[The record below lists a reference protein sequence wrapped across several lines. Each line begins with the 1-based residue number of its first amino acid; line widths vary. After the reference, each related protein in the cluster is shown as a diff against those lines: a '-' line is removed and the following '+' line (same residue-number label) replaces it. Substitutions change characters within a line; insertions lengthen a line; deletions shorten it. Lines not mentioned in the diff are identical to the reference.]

1 MNKIAL
7 NASNFLIILLPVSLI
22 TGPMLSDLSVVLLDI
37 FFIYFLWTEKKFNF
51 LDNKI
56 FKYLLLFCL
65 FVSIRSLFAEDILL
79 SGKSAILYFRFTIF
93 AFAISFFL
101 VKLPNLKKSF
111 LISCSISFFLLVLD
125 SYIQFIYG
133 KNLLGYKINNID
145 KLNSLFGDEAI
156 MGSYV
161 SKLLPVYFA
170 LLLMN
175 FDIKKNSTLII
186 ISLGMLL
193 SLVFLS
199 GSRAS
204 LFLNIMFF
212 FLVFIYLKQVR
223 KLIIILF
230 ATITVLVISSS
241 IFSEKVRYKVSINF
255 KDPFER
261 ILKLNS
267 FDKKYDNE
275 FIEEEILKNKKSQI
289 NQSDFFDNKYNL
301 FGQNEIIYFSEIH
314 HSHYLT
320 ALEMFYDN
328 KLFGQGTKMFRVL
341 CSNIRFK
348 TNKYSCATHP
358 HNFYIQLL
366 AENGIIGFLF
376 LFIVFVQIS
385 IFLIKRLY
393 KPTKDIYI
401 NNEAMILL
409 LGIYCYIWPIVPSGS
424 LFNNYLSI
432 TIYLPLGFYLYFKE
446 KREIL
451 NNE

>member
-1 MNKIAL
+1 MSKIAL
-7 NASNFLIILLPVSLI
+7 NASNFLIILLPLSLI

-37 FFIYFLWTEKKFNF
+37 FFIYFLWTEKKFSF

-65 FVSIRSLFAEDILL
+65 FVSIRSLFTEDILL
-79 SGKSAILYFRFTIF
+79 SGKSALLYFRFTFF

-101 VKLPNLKKSF
+101 IKLPNLKKNF
-111 LISCSISFFLLVLD
+111 FISCSISFFLLVID

-133 KNLLGYKINNID
+133 KNLLGYEINNID

-156 MGSYV
+156 MGSYI
-161 SKLLPVYFA
+161 SKLLPIYFA

-186 ISLGMLL
+186 ISLGFLL

-204 LFLNIMFF
+204 LFLTIIFLFF
-212 FLVFIYLKQVR
+212 VFIYLKKVR

-230 ATITVLVISSS
+230 ATITVLLISSS
-241 IFSEKVRYKVSINF
+241 IFSDKVRYKISVNF

-261 ILKLNS
+261 IFKINS
-267 FDKKYDNE
+267 FNKKYDNE
-275 FIEEEILKNKKSQI
+275 FIEGKVLTNKKKQI
-289 NQSDFFDNKYNL
+289 DQSK
-301 FGQNEIIYFSEIH
+301 IIYFSEVH

-341 CSNIRFK
+341 CSNKKFEI
-348 TNKYSCATHP
+348 NKYSCSTHP

-376 LFIVFVQIS
+376 LFIVFIQIS

-409 LGIYCYIWPIVPSGS
+409 LGIYSYIWPIVPSGS

-446 KREIL
+446 KREIH